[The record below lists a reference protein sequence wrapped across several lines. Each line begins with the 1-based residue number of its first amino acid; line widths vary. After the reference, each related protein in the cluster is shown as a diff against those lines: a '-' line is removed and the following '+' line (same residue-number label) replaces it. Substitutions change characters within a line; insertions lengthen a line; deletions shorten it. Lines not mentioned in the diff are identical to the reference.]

1 MEKVRTCASYN
12 TDKENLNVEQQ
23 FFKYISLYS
32 RQRHIQISM
41 RVTIY
46 KIQFTRACLS
56 TLLKKKNKK
65 KKVLGNVKNLKRS

>member
-1 MEKVRTCASYN
+1 MGKVRTHASYN
-12 TDKENLNVEQQ
+12 ADKKTVNIKRQ

-56 TLLKKKNKK
+56 TLLKKTKK

>member
-1 MEKVRTCASYN
+1 MEKVRTHASYN
-12 TDKENLNVEQQ
+12 TDKETVNIKRQ
-23 FFKYISLYS
+23 FFKYISLHA

-56 TLLKKKNKK
+56 TLLKKTKK